1 MKDLSMRFE
10 RPLERQNPNDIP
22 ILQHLRKLKADLS
35 VWKSCRRPKNSK
47 KLLFAGTACGLTA
60 NS

>member
-1 MKDLSMRFE
+1 MRFE
-10 RPLERQNPNDIP
+10 RPLESQDTNYIP
-22 ILQHLRKLKADLS
+22 ILQHLRKLKANLS

-47 KLLFAGTACGLTA
+47 KFLFAGTAGGLTA